1 MARQIITKLTDD
13 LDGSDADES
22 VTFGLDGIQYEID
35 LSAKNAA
42 KLRASLAPYLAS
54 GTKAGRVATAATS
67 TGGRVR
73 GSAAADKEQNKAIRE
88 WAISEGREVSARGR
102 IAQGIVDEFHA
113 RKAPR
118 GTAAANP
125 FTAG

>member
-42 KLRASLAPYLAS
+42 KLRASLAPYLS
-54 GTKAGRVATAATS
+54 GGTKAGRVAAATTAS
-67 TGGRVR
+67 GRVR
-73 GSAAADKEQNKAIRE
+73 GTAVADKEQNKAIRE

-125 FTAG
+125 FNAG